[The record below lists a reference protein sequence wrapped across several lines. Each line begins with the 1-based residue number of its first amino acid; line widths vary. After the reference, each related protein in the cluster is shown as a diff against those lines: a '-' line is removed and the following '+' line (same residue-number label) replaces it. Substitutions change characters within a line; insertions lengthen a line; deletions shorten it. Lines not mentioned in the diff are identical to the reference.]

1 MVLATC
7 MLVLAAC
14 AESVAPLTGRAAVI
28 DGDTIEIAGKRI
40 RMVGIDAPESGQ
52 SCADEAGNPWRC
64 GTLAAR
70 ALDDMIGARTVT
82 CEIDPRDPQDRYGR
96 ALGLC
101 SAGGVSLS
109 VEMVRQG
116 WAVAYVQYLDYR
128 DHTPR
133 AYKAPILAAEAE
145 AKAARRNIWRGDFI
159 LPWEWRASRRR

>member
-70 ALDDMIGARTVT
+70 ALDDADRAVWLVFR
-82 CEIDPRDPQDRYGR
+82 CDPR
-96 ALGLC
+96 LC
-101 SAGGVSLS
+101 IS
-109 VEMVRQG
+109 
-116 WAVAYVQYLDYR
+116 
-128 DHTPR
+128 
-133 AYKAPILAAEAE
+133 
-145 AKAARRNIWRGDFI
+145 GD
-159 LPWEWRASRRR
+159 ASDESK